1 MVVIKARGQDI
12 FCSLP
17 LRADGGSGD
26 EGSNGA
32 GGGWC
37 ECKRNNGAGEA
48 VAVES
53 LAVECPVDGV
63 SVAVVSLC

>member
-1 MVVIKARGQDI
+1 MVVIKTRRTRN

-53 LAVECPVDGV
+53 LAVECPVNGV
-63 SVAVVSLC
+63 SLAVMSLC